1 MVLKEIRN
9 RRSVREF
16 KADQIRD
23 DVLLDVIKAGFFAPS
38 ARNNKAA
45 EFLVIRD
52 QDLKDKITLIVGQ
65 EFIKTAQVLIIP
77 AIDSE
82 KSVLPVQD
90 LSVISE
96 NIFLQAVHLGLG
108 SVWKN
113 LNPDWEEKV
122 KEITGIPEN
131 YRIINIIP
139 IGYPKEET
147 VSHTDDEF
155 SGQKIH
161 QEKW

>member
-16 KADQIRD
+16 KTDQIRD

-65 EFIKTAQVLIIP
+65 EFIKKTQVLIIP
-77 AIDSE
+77 AINSE

-122 KEITGIPEN
+122 KEITGIPKN

-147 VSHTDDEF
+147 VPHADDEF